1 MNNRESVLESIN
13 FRYACKEFNGQRI
26 PKEDLDVLLETGRL
40 APSAFG
46 LEHTRLIVVQSNEI
60 KEKMKPLCHHQKQ
73 ITTASEVV
81 VFVSLI
87 GDLRSPSPYID
98 RMVRRK
104 TGKDERAY
112 QMYKEMV
119 DETISS
125 FDDKALAAW
134 SFRQSYLM
142 AQAMMD
148 SAARLKIDSCAIE
161 GFDKDPL
168 EKFFQLDPKKEQIA
182 ILIPFGYRK
191 GEQPPKIRLER
202 DELIKFM

>member
-1 MNNRESVLESIN
+1 MSRESILESIN
-13 FRYACKEFNGQRI
+13 FRYACKEFNGKRI

-46 LEHTRLIVVQSNEI
+46 LEPTRLLVVQSDEI
-60 KEKMKPLCHHQKQ
+60 KEKIQPLCHHQKQ

-81 VFVSLI
+81 VFISLV

-104 TGKDERAY
+104 TGKNERAY
-112 QMYKEMV
+112 QVYKEMV
-119 DETISS
+119 EERFDGLDDE
-125 FDDKALAAW
+125 ALAEW
-134 SFRQSYLM
+134 SFKQGYLM

-148 SAARLKIDSCAIE
+148 TAARLKIDSCAIA

-168 EKFFQLDPKKEQIA
+168 ENFFQLDPKKEQIA
-182 ILIPFGYRK
+182 IVVAFGYRK
-191 GEQPPKIRLER
+191 GEQPPKIRLEMS
-202 DELIKFM
+202 ELVKFV

>member
-1 MNNRESVLESIN
+1 MERERILESIN
-13 FRYACKEFNGQRI
+13 FRYACKEFNGERI

-40 APSAFG
+40 APSTYG

-60 KEKMKPLCHHQKQ
+60 KEKMQPLCHHQKQ

-87 GDLRSPSPYID
+87 GDLRSPSAYID

-104 TGKDERAY
+104 TGKNERAY

-119 DETISS
+119 EETINS
-125 FDDKALAAW
+125 FDDTALAQW
-134 SFRQSYLM
+134 SFKQAYLM

-148 SAARLKIDSCAIE
+148 TAARLKIDSCAME

-182 ILIPFGYRK
+182 IVVPFGYRK
-191 GEQPPKIRLER
+191 GEQPPKTRLEME
-202 DELIKFM
+202 ELVKFM

>member
-1 MNNRESVLESIN
+1 MNRESVLESIN
-13 FRYACKEFNGQRI
+13 FRYACKEFNGKRI

-46 LEHTRLIVVQSNEI
+46 LEPTRMIVVQSEDI
-60 KEKMKPLCHHQKQ
+60 KEKMRPLCHHQKQ

-87 GDLRSPSPYID
+87 GALRSPSPYID

-119 DETISS
+119 EERFNSL
-125 FDDKALAAW
+125 DDTSLAEW
-134 SFRQSYLM
+134 SFKQGYLM

-148 SAARLKIDSCAIE
+148 TAARLKIDSCAIE

-168 EKFFQLDPKKEQIA
+168 EKFFQLDPQKEQIA
-182 ILIPFGYRK
+182 IVVPFGYRK
-191 GEQPPKIRLER
+191 GEQPPKNRLEM
-202 DELIKFM
+202 DELVKFM